1 MGSFSGLGIGLSFV
15 FGCILLGLVA
25 ELYYLLWWKKKIS
38 NRDIED
44 QFTTT
49 TSYGA
54 SDLSNLFCWKK
65 PKGGGGVVFVS
76 RENSSHGLT
85 TPATAA
91 EDDAAGNNGG
101 REEQDLEMGKD
112 LTSKS
117 EGYGEE
123 SVESELMRLHNLCG
137 PPRFLFT
144 IKEETKEDLE
154 SEDGKSRSR
163 KGSRTRSLSDLL
175 LAVDNNNSNNTP
187 FLTPLSSPPIK
198 SAAAAAQSLD
208 SYYHHGFNPL
218 FESISEAE
226 LNKLRSSPPPKFKFL
241 RDAEEKLIKRLILLQ
256 EGEKN
261 RAPIKNGGGN
271 AQDSTTIKAPSA
283 NPTTTTMVTDNED
296 GKNGSFIAFIAK
308 NKEREIYQ
316 QPHHHHHHHLLSI
329 STPSQV
335 LPLASSP
342 STFRTLDIKSSMR

>member
-38 NRDIED
+38 NRDIEH
-44 QFTTT
+44 QFTTS

-65 PKGGGGVVFVS
+65 PKGGGVVLVS
-76 RENSSHGLT
+76 RENSCHG
-85 TPATAA
+85 AA
-91 EDDAAGNNGG
+91 GAGGGEDAAGNNGG

-112 LTSKS
+112 LTSKGG
-117 EGYGEE
+117 GYGEE

-163 KGSRTRSLSDLL
+163 KGSRNRSLSDLL
-175 LAVDNNNSNNTP
+175 LSVDNNNNTP

-198 SAAAAAQSLD
+198 SAAAAAEQSLN
-208 SYYHHGFNPL
+208 SYNHHGFNPL
-218 FESISEAE
+218 FESMSEAD

-256 EGEKN
+256 EAEKN

-271 AQDSTTIKAPSA
+271 VQDSTTIKAPSA
-283 NPTTTTMVTDNED
+283 NPTTTTTTMVTDNDD

-316 QPHHHHHHHLLSI
+316 QPHHYHHHHHLLSI

-342 STFRTLDIKSSMR
+342 STFRPIDIKSSMR